1 MPTYFKLPLAAK
13 QLAAASVCVH
23 LVAAARACVATAAL
37 VCVVAVGGCA
47 RSTVTDG
54 LATNYDRTDPAAE
67 VVFYHNLANMTKVS
81 NDEALH
87 ALTLLADDE
96 DPTLTYD
103 SRVEAAKAR
112 GWLNEDFNQPPDFV
126 AQKGLVAECL
136 VRMLR
141 VEGGVWLTLLGP
153 TPRYSVRELVNLGV
167 MPEDSSERQAMS
179 GAEFVGILGR
189 ARDNAILEKMRELR
203 KTGE

>member
-1 MPTYFKLPLAAK
+1 MPMPIYSKASLAATT
-13 QLAAASVCVH
+13 LAAALIAGA
-23 LVAAARACVATAAL
+23 LVAPATL
-37 VCVVAVGGCA
+37 SGCA
-47 RSTVTDG
+47 RSIVTDG
-54 LATNYDRTDPAAE
+54 LSTNYDRTDPAAE
-67 VVFYHNLANMTKVS
+67 VVFYHNLANMNKVS

-96 DPTLTYD
+96 DPTLDYD
-103 SRVEAAKAR
+103 ARVEAAKAR
-112 GWLNEDFNQPPDFV
+112 GWLNPNFNQPPDLV

-136 VRMLR
+136 VRMMQI
-141 VEGGVWLTLLGP
+141 EGGVWLTLLGP

-167 MPEDSSERQAMS
+167 MPEESSERQAMS

-189 ARDNAILEKMRELR
+189 ARDNAIIEKMRELR